1 MDVTINEHTP
11 VDFDLDIRAT
21 HDELEPRLSAALKE
35 QRKKMNL
42 KGFRPGRVP
51 ASLAKK
57 MYGEAIAAQ
66 IAEEVIAET
75 YRDEVA
81 EDERRDVLGQPRLV
95 ELDYD
100 YGGDL
105 HAVVRFGVRPQF
117 EIADLSGTTVHKLV
131 RPISDEDVDEEIE
144 RRLRRDATLVPTE
157 DAAAEDDLVVIDL
170 QRVDKASDTPI
181 IGERQE
187 GQEVE
192 LDDERLRAE
201 LKDALIGK
209 KAGDTFK
216 VDLPHQHGPE
226 EGHDHD
232 NPAQAG
238 DHVDRFLVTLTE
250 VKQRELPELDEAW
263 VKEHTADQIE
273 TVDAFREMIRREMGQ
288 AWERMSGEMMREEM
302 VRALLE
308 GHDFAVPESLAESVL
323 DEMEQQV
330 AKENDGQLPAG
341 FDRAGFRQMSR
352 ENAEAQVR
360 WMLLK
365 DRVLDDADVELTDED
380 YEAEFERMAESGPFD
395 AATVKQFIAQQPQ
408 LIQGI
413 QQRLLNDRLF
423 AALEP
428 RFSIIEKT
436 QEEIEAE
443 REAEQEAAGA

>member
-1 MDVTINEHTP
+1 MEFTIHERTP

-21 HDELEPRLSAALKE
+21 HDELEPRLNAALKE

-42 KGFRPGRVP
+42 KGFRPGKVP
-51 ASLAKK
+51 MSIAKK

-66 IAEEVIAET
+66 VAEEVIGEA

-81 EDERRDVLGQPRLV
+81 ESDEREVLGQPRLV
-95 ELDYD
+95 ELDYE
-100 YGGDL
+100 YGGNL
-105 HAVVRFGVRPQF
+105 HAVVRFGIRPAF
-117 EIADLSGTTVHKLV
+117 EINDLSDTTVSKLV
-131 RPISDEDVDEEIE
+131 RPITDADVDEEIE
-144 RRLRRDATLVPTE
+144 RRLRKDATLVPTE
-157 DAAAEDDLVVIDL
+157 EPATENDVVVIDM
-170 QRVDKASDTPI
+170 QRVDLESNTPI
-181 IGERQE
+181 IGQRQE
-187 GQEVE
+187 DQEVE

-201 LKDALIGK
+201 LKDALVGK
-209 KAGDTFK
+209 TAGAELT
-216 VDLPHQHGPE
+216 VDLPHQHGPD

-232 NPAQAG
+232 V
-238 DHVDRFLVTLTE
+238 HVDRFLVNLKE

-263 VKEHTADQIE
+263 VKEHTADQVE
-273 TVDAFREMIRREMGQ
+273 TVEAFREMIEKEMGQ

-308 GHDFAVPESLAESVL
+308 GHDFAVPESLVESVL
-323 DEMEQQV
+323 DEMEQNV

-341 FDRAGFRQMSR
+341 FDRAGFREASR

-365 DRVLDDADVELTDED
+365 DRVLEDADVELTDED

-395 AATVKQFIAQQPQ
+395 AATVKQFVAQQPQ

-428 RFSIIEKT
+428 RFTIVEKT
-436 QEEIEAE
+436 QEELEAE
-443 REAEQEAAGA
+443 REAEQEATEA

>member
-1 MDVTINEHTP
+1 MDLTINERTP

-21 HDELEPRLSAALKE
+21 HDELEPRLNAALKE

-42 KGFRPGRVP
+42 KGFRPGKVP
-51 ASLAKK
+51 MSLAKK

-66 IAEEVIAET
+66 VAEEVIGEA

-81 EDERRDVLGQPRLV
+81 ESDARDVLGQPRLI
-95 ELDYD
+95 ELDYE

-105 HAVVRFGVRPQF
+105 HAVVTFGVRPDF
-117 EIADLSGTTVHKLV
+117 DLADLSGTSVNKLV

-157 DAAAEDDLVVIDL
+157 EPATEHDVVVLDM
-170 QRVDKASDTPI
+170 QRLDIESGTPI
-181 IGERQE
+181 IGQRQE
-187 GQEVE
+187 DQEVE
-192 LDDERLRAE
+192 LDEERLRAE
-201 LKDALIGK
+201 LRDALVGK
-209 KAGDTFK
+209 QAGAEFT
-216 VDLPHQHGPE
+216 VDLPHQHGEE
-226 EGHDHD
+226 EGGDHD
-232 NPAQAG
+232 V
-238 DHVDRFLVTLTE
+238 HVDRFLVNLKE

-263 VKEHTADQIE
+263 VKEHTAEQVE
-273 TVDAFREMIRREMGQ
+273 TVDAFRAMIRTEMGQ
-288 AWERMSGEMMREEM
+288 AWDRMSGEMMREEM

-308 GHDFAVPESLAESVL
+308 GHDFAVPESLVESVL
-323 DEMEQQV
+323 DEMEQNV
-330 AKENDGQLPAG
+330 AKENDDQLPAG
-341 FDRAGFRQMSR
+341 FDRPAFRQASR

-365 DRVLDDADVELTDED
+365 DRVLEDAGTELTDED

-395 AATVKQFIAQQPQ
+395 AATVKQFVAQQPQ

-428 RFSIIEKT
+428 RFTVVEKT
-436 QEEIEAE
+436 QEEMEAE
-443 REAEQEAAGA
+443 REEQEAEGA

>member
-1 MDVTINEHTP
+1 MDVTINERTP

-21 HDELEPRLSAALKE
+21 HDELEPRLNAALKE

-42 KGFRPGRVP
+42 KGFRPGKVP
-51 ASLAKK
+51 MSLAKK

-66 IAEEVIAET
+66 VAEEIIGEA

-81 EDERRDVLGQPRLV
+81 ESEERDVLGQPRLV
-95 ELDYD
+95 ELDYE

-105 HAVVRFGVRPQF
+105 HAVVRFGVRPEF
-117 EIADLSGTTVHKLV
+117 EMADLSGTTVNKLV
-131 RPISDEDVDEEIE
+131 RPIKDEDVDEEIE
-144 RRLRRDATLVPTE
+144 RRLRKGAGLVPTE
-157 DAAAEDDLVVIDL
+157 DAATETDLVVIDL
-170 QRVDKASDTPI
+170 QRLDLASDTPI

-192 LDDERLRAE
+192 MDDERLRSE
-201 LKDALIGK
+201 LKDALVGK

-216 VDLPHQHGPE
+216 VDLPHQHGPD

-232 NPAQAG
+232 E
-238 DHVDRFLVTLTE
+238 HIDRYLVTVKE
-250 VKQRELPELDEAW
+250 GKQRELPELDEDW
-263 VKEHTADQIE
+263 VKEHTAEQVE
-273 TVDAFREMIRREMGQ
+273 TVEAFRDMIRTEMGQ

-308 GHDFAVPESLAESVL
+308 GHDFAVPESLVESVL
-323 DEMEQQV
+323 DEMEQNV
-330 AKENDGQLPAG
+330 AKENDGQLPPN
-341 FDRAGFRQMSR
+341 FDRAGFRQVSR

-365 DRVLDDADVELTDED
+365 DRVLEDADVELKDED

-395 AATVKQFIAQQPQ
+395 AATVKQFVAQQPQ

-413 QQRLLNDRLF
+413 QQRMLNDRLF

-428 RFSIIEKT
+428 RFSIVEKT

-443 REAEQEAAGA
+443 REAERETAEA